1 MADVNFVPDDYVQ
14 SNELR
19 RTNLM
24 YLVLLAV
31 VMTALVGSFATIK
44 IRQRLLSA
52 EEKVVD
58 EQMAQAQVAIE
69 QFEQLQTKRSAMWK
83 TALTT
88 AELLEPVPKS
98 IILASLTNNLPT
110 GVSLL
115 RLKLIQ
121 KKPKLTRARRNVAAG
136 SKSKYEVQ
144 QAKKA
149 AAAQPKTSPEKL
161 LETHIDIKGIAPSDL
176 EVAAYIERLGNSR
189 LLDRVTLVESKEFK
203 IQNSKFKTTET
214 FRQFELTAM
223 LIKGGRLTDED
234 IQNVKALCV
243 KQDTGR
249 EL

>member
-24 YLVLLAV
+24 YLALLAV

-110 GVSLL
+110 GVSLFQ
-115 RLKLIQ
+115 LKLIQ

-136 SKSKYEVQ
+136 SKYDAQ

-176 EVAAYIERLGNSR
+176 EVAAYIERLGNS
-189 LLDRVTLVESKEFK
+189 
-203 IQNSKFKTTET
+203 
-214 FRQFELTAM
+214 
-223 LIKGGRLTDED
+223 
-234 IQNVKALCV
+234 
-243 KQDTGR
+243 
-249 EL
+249 